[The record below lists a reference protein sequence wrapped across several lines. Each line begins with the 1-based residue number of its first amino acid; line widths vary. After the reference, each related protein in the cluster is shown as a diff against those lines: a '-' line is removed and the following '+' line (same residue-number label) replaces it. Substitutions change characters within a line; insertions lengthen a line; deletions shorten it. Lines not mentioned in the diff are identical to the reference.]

1 MIRATRFG
9 LLLALLIAWCA
20 PDVAR
25 CGTEEFSTFDIDRQ
39 EEDDESLIDHVLT
52 RSPRGWRAAWER
64 APSAFR
70 TEQGCLTSG
79 QWFIHSDLKVETALG
94 DRARFGVVLRQ
105 TEDDIANY
113 NFLDLTARLPTR
125 AGTLGVAF
133 RPFYDKSRQDFTLM
147 WEAGTDTSALQI
159 QARFGLEDLFN
170 NLWAFRQTRVG
181 DRSEPYVKH
190 PFEPALRIA
199 TRHAH
204 WRTEF
209 DVKYLTPSIRQLP
222 GATDLD
228 PLRNSTLWGALAHAT
243 VEYRA
248 TGFEWELRGRNQQA
262 YSSLAP
268 AGAPF
273 GDDGSFRRQWA
284 IESAVRRP
292 FPRGIVGELRGI
304 YQNRD
309 QHHGP
314 PAGPG
319 AFAAIDRTLG
329 AELEWQAHPRLTARL
344 GGLYDRISVARSG
357 VMFRQSYGTRTESR
371 AYLGLAARFGNVTIS
386 IVEGI
391 ELDPEPYEV
400 WAVHDKG
407 FFQLQAIF

>member
-1 MIRATRFG
+1 MIRAAFSLAVLVAAFAPG
-9 LLLALLIAWCA
+9 LALA
-20 PDVAR
+20 
-25 CGTEEFSTFDIDRQ
+25 GTEEFSTFDVDRQ
-39 EEDDESLIDHVLT
+39 EEDDESLLDHVLT
-52 RSPRGWRAAWER
+52 RAPRNWRDAWER
-64 APSAFR
+64 APLAFR

-105 TEDDIANY
+105 AEDDIARY
-113 NFLDLTARLPTR
+113 DYVDLSARTPTR
-125 AGTLGVAF
+125 IGTLGVGF

-147 WEAGTDTSALQI
+147 WELGADTSAI
-159 QARFGLEDLFN
+159 QVQAKFGLEDLFN

-190 PFEPALRIA
+190 PFEPALRVV
-199 TRHAH
+199 TRHTH

-209 DVKYLTPSIRQLP
+209 DVKYLTPSVQQLP
-222 GATDLD
+222 AATDLD
-228 PLRNSTLWGALAHAT
+228 PVLHSTLWGTLASAA

-248 TGFEWELRGRNQQA
+248 SGIEWELRGRNHQA
-262 YSSLAP
+262 FSSVAP

-273 GDDGSFRRQWA
+273 GNEADFRRQWA

-292 FPRGIVGELRGI
+292 FPRGIVAELRGI
-304 YQNRD
+304 YQDRD

-314 PAGPG
+314 PLGPG
-319 AFAAIDRTLG
+319 ATGAIDRTLG
-329 AELEWQAHPRLTARL
+329 AEVEWEAHPRLTARL
-344 GGLYDRISVARSG
+344 GGLYDRITVARSG
-357 VMFRQSYGTRTESR
+357 LAFRQSYGTRTESR
-371 AYLGLAARFGNVTIS
+371 AYVGLAARFGNVTIS